1 MNDQEFRERVLG
13 WMERTEARSENMEK
27 WMERTEKWM
36 ERTEKWMDET
46 DLWKNRT
53 TEQLGLIRGKIE
65 GKHEESATRL
75 SKIAVA
81 AAIGSALIAMAAL
94 VIGLL

>member
-1 MNDQEFRERVLG
+1 MNDQEFGERVLT
-13 WMERTEARSENMEK
+13 WMERMEVRSEQM
-27 WMERTEKWM
+27 EKWM

-46 DLWKNRT
+46 DVWKNRT
-53 TEQLGLIRGKIE
+53 TEQLGLLRGKIE
-65 GKHEESATRL
+65 GKQEERTLRL

-81 AAIGSALIAMAAL
+81 AAVGSMLIALTAL

>member
-1 MNDQEFRERVLG
+1 MNDQEFRERVLA
-13 WMERTEARSENMEK
+13 WMERMESRSEHMEK
-27 WMERTEKWM
+27 WMERTQ
-36 ERTEKWMDET
+36 KWMDET

-53 TEQLGLIRGKIE
+53 TEQLGWIRGKIE

-81 AAIGSALIAMAAL
+81 AAVGSAVIALAAL

>member
-1 MNDQEFRERVLG
+1 MNDQEFRERALA
-13 WMERTEARSENMEK
+13 WMERVEARSEHMEK
-27 WMERTEKWM
+27 WTERTEKWM

-46 DLWKNRT
+46 DTWKNRT
-53 TEQLGLIRGKIE
+53 TEQLGWIRGKIE

-81 AAIGSALIAMAAL
+81 AAVGSAVIALAAL

>member
-1 MNDQEFRERVLG
+1 MNDQEFGERVLT
-13 WMERTEARSENMEK
+13 WMERMEVRSEQMEK

-46 DLWKNRT
+46 DVWKNRT
-53 TEQLGLIRGKIE
+53 TEQLGLLRGKIE
-65 GKHEESATRL
+65 GKQEERTLRL

-81 AAIGSALIAMAAL
+81 AAVGSMLIALTAL

>member
-1 MNDQEFRERVLG
+1 MNDQEFRERVLA
-13 WMERTEARSENMEK
+13 WMERMESRSEHMEK
-27 WMERTEKWM
+27 WMERTQ
-36 ERTEKWMDET
+36 KWMDET

-53 TEQLGLIRGKIE
+53 TEQLGWIRGKIE
-65 GKHEESATRL
+65 GKQEESATRL

-81 AAIGSALIAMAAL
+81 AAVGSALIALAAL

>member
-1 MNDQEFRERVLG
+1 MNDQEFRERVLT
-13 WMERTEARSENMEK
+13 WMERMEARSEQM
-27 WMERTEKWM
+27 EKWM

-46 DLWKNRT
+46 DVWKNRT
-53 TEQLGLIRGKIE
+53 TEQLGLLRGKIE
-65 GKHEESATRL
+65 GKQEERTLRL

-81 AAIGSALIAMAAL
+81 AAVGSMVIALTAL